1 MSLYQKLRLLVR
13 ASAEQPARKLVEMN
27 DIKIFEQEL
36 IEIERAIKSAKL
48 HLAKVKAEAKM
59 LTVANAELSDK
70 LMFREQQTLEAM
82 DKDADLAQELAAQ
95 IAEEEVILRDQQK
108 QLRHLHKM
116 EEKLTADLKK
126 AVRALEGHYRQ
137 LQILKASQFN
147 QRRLASGSMQT
158 QGLNSAL
165 REVSESLAAIQNRQ
179 SRADYLDEAE
189 AEVES
194 HLSGNSLDQRL
205 EASGIRTG
213 KHDAMAVLERLKLRK
228 TATSLSA

>member
-36 IEIERAIKSAKL
+36 IEIERAIKGAKL

-95 IAEEEVILRDQQK
+95 IAEDEAILRDQQK
-108 QLRHLHKM
+108 QLPNHGYAYLSRIIF
-116 EEKLTADLKK
+116 T
-126 AVRALEGHYRQ
+126 
-137 LQILKASQFN
+137 SQFN
-147 QRRLASGSMQT
+147 GCQSIYT
-158 QGLNSAL
+158 NNQGIWICNEYRICLGTTVRICYVNDVIACTKVTSV
-165 REVSESLAAIQNRQ
+165 RSCGAIQPLEGIGPIATIGNR
-179 SRADYLDEAE
+179 LDTGIAIIFT
-189 AEVES
+189 S
-194 HLSGNSLDQRL
+194 WKTNGSSSG
-205 EASGIRTG
+205 
-213 KHDAMAVLERLKLRK
+213 
-228 TATSLSA
+228 

>member
-36 IEIERAIKSAKL
+36 IEIERAIKAAKL
-48 HLAKVKAEAKM
+48 HLARVKAEAKM
-59 LTVANAELSDK
+59 LTASNTELTEK
-70 LMFREQQTLEAM
+70 LLFREQQTLEAM
-82 DKDADLAQELAAQ
+82 DKDTELAHELAEQ
-95 IAEEEVILRDQQK
+95 IAEDEVILRDQQK

-147 QRRLASGSMQT
+147 QRSLSSSGMQT
-158 QGLNSAL
+158 PGLNSAL
-165 REVSESLAAIQNRQ
+165 REVNESLAAIQNRQ
-179 SRADYLDEAE
+179 QRADYLDQAE
-189 AEVES
+189 AEVENN
-194 HLSGNSLDQRL
+194 LSGNALDQRL

-213 KHDAMAVLERLKLRK
+213 KHDATAVLERLRLKK
-228 TATSLSA
+228 TA